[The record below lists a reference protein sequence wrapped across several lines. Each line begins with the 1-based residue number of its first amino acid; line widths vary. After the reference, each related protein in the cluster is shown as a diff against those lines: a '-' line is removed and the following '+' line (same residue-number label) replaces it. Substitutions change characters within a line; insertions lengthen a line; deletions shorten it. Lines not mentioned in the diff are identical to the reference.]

1 MYMAT
6 GDQWYLDAMHGAW
19 DIFREH
25 FMHTGGSISVI
36 ESYTFPPRQF
46 PPKSYHLRMPTG
58 ELCGNVFWAVFNE
71 QLRILYPETGEKY
84 VAEIEKSVYN
94 IGIANQEDNGNIRY
108 HARLIN
114 KKENGGCGGSCCEGQ
129 GTRLYGMLPEFI
141 YKLADDGIYV
151 DLYNESSIEWEQ
163 DGKKLSVHQHT
174 GFPESPEVE
183 LHFKLA
189 EPVRSKIRIRVPSW
203 AIVSKMNLLVNGKKV
218 ATGVPGAYVTLDRT
232 WKNDDEI
239 SFTLPMGFRLT
250 KYAGVTEDFQGKE
263 TYALEYGPLLMGLVG
278 DEIPNGILNLPFSV
292 NKLAAKLK
300 PVTGKPLHFSIEGEN
315 SSLEYI
321 PYYAIG
327 KNQQFTCYPFFAAK
341 TK

>member
-1 MYMAT
+1 
-6 GDQWYLDAMHGAW
+6 
-19 DIFREH
+19 
-25 FMHTGGSISVI
+25 
-36 ESYTFPPRQF
+36 
-46 PPKSYHLRMPTG
+46 MPTG

-71 QLRILYPETGEKY
+71 QLRILYPEGEKY
-84 VAEIEKSVYN
+84 VAEIEKSIYN
-94 IGIANQEDNGNIRY
+94 IGIANQEDNGNVRY

-141 YKLADDGIYV
+141 YKLAGDGIYV

-163 DGKKLSVHQHT
+163 EGKKLSVHQHT

-183 LHFKLA
+183 LHFKLS
-189 EPVRSKIRIRVPSW
+189 EPVRSKIRVRVPSW
-203 AIVSKMNLLVNGKKV
+203 AVSKMNLLVNGKKV
-218 ATGVPGAYVTLDRT
+218 AAGAPGAYVTLDRT

-250 KYAGVTEDFQGKE
+250 KYAGVTEDFQGRE

-278 DEIPNGILNLPFSV
+278 DEIPDGILNLPFSS
-292 NKLAAKLK
+292 NKLTAKLK
-300 PVTGKPLHFSIEGEN
+300 PVTGKPLHFGIEGEN
-315 SSLEYI
+315 ASLEYI
-321 PYYAIG
+321 PYYEIG